1 MADNQPDAKTPP
13 TSLGGQTGVGTGTP
27 NTLSEATR
35 AQTTPTPS
43 IKATP
48 SSSLPA
54 RASSSSSAPIR
65 QNTPTLS
72 QTPSQTPTPSA
83 PPPPPPPP
91 PPPSSSARPLTTFII
106 STTTNATS
114 TPTPSLSDPP
124 PLPSPTSIPGVIPIS
139 TPGAGDQIP
148 TPTPSFIPPPPA
160 SVIPET
166 TPLLSLI
173 PTPTPTPT
181 PSGNVNSGSGGIAS
195 PSQAETSGGSNVKLM
210 PALPIALGSVGGVLI
225 FGLVIGM
232 LYRKGRW
239 PFRSKRNFAQIDE
252 LEVERQQEL
261 ERQNKMKWD
270 PRVTRTYRTQ
280 DAGVNF

>member
-54 RASSSSSAPIR
+54 RASSPSSSAPIR

-83 PPPPPPPP
+83 PPPPPP